1 MARTRLKSGDEVIVI
16 AGRDRGKRGRILKV
30 DRIKGRV
37 VVEGV
42 NVVTRHL
49 KRNPQNPQSGGRV
62 QRPAPIDISNVM
74 AWSAA
79 DEKAVRVRYKGT
91 GRNKRRVAAGSGET
105 LTSAGTKKARKASK
119 EKPSSSEE

>member
-1 MARTRLKSGDEVIVI
+1 MKIHNNDEILVI
-16 AGRDRGKRGRILKV
+16 AGKDKGKHGRVIRVL
-30 DRIKGRV
+30 RNKGKV

-42 NVVTRHL
+42 NIVTRHL